1 MKYIDK
7 KKIYQGTLIT
17 GLLFLAISFIFR
29 YKYINF
35 LGFDRPL
42 KLACTL
48 LIFLGAIGS
57 ITAIIDGVNKN
68 FRDKILLLAILNL
81 IMAFSYPILLVT
93 EKSIGPVENPYKTSA
108 PNKGYSTKFRK
119 DTAFIIEGELYK
131 FPISLSDFTKNGFD
145 YSLKEKD
152 KKLVATISR
161 SGESFDPKP
170 TWFTDGINNE
180 VYREFYLLE
189 AYYDLGTDEKN
200 IDNIPIKELSASLIN
215 NNRDFEICGIK
226 LEDSIYD
233 VKNTFGEK
241 LTEDSNNKT
250 SPIKVYYLKTDDDY
264 TIRLNSLNGNIQSID
279 LY

>member
-93 EKSIGPVENPYKTSA
+93 EKAIDPVENPYKTSA

-119 DTAFIIEGELYK
+119 DAAFIIEGELYK

-161 SGESFDPKP
+161 AGESFNPKP

-189 AYYDLGTDEKN
+189 AYYDIGTDEKY

-250 SPIKVYYLKTDDDY
+250 SPIKVYYLKTDDNY

>member
-57 ITAIIDGVNKN
+57 ITAIIDGVNKY

-93 EKSIGPVENPYKTSA
+93 EKAIGPVENPYKTSA
-108 PNKGYSTKFRK
+108 PDKGYSTKFRK
-119 DTAFIIEGELYK
+119 DAAFIIEGELYK
-131 FPISLSDFTKNGFD
+131 FPVSLSDFTKNGFN

-161 SGESFDPKP
+161 VGESFDPKP

-241 LTEDSNNKT
+241 LKEDSNNKK
-250 SPIKVYYLKTDDDY
+250 SPIKIYYLKTDDDY
-264 TIRLNSLNGNIQSID
+264 TIRLNALNGNIQSID

>member
-7 KKIYQGTLIT
+7 KKIYQGTLIID
-17 GLLFLAISFIFR
+17 LLFLAISFIFR

-57 ITAIIDGVNKN
+57 ITAIIDGVNKY

-93 EKSIGPVENPYKTSA
+93 EKAIGPVENPYKTSA
-108 PNKGYSTKFRK
+108 PDKGYSTKFRK
-119 DTAFIIEGELYK
+119 DAAFIIEGELYK
-131 FPISLSDFTKNGFD
+131 FPVSLSDFTKNGFN

-161 SGESFDPKP
+161 VGESFDPKP

-241 LTEDSNNKT
+241 LKEDSNNKK
-250 SPIKVYYLKTDDDY
+250 SPIKIYYLKTDDDY
-264 TIRLNSLNGNIQSID
+264 TIRLNALNGNIQSID

>member
-48 LIFLGAIGS
+48 LIFLGAFGS

-264 TIRLNSLNGNIQSID
+264 TIRLNALNGNIQSID

>member
-48 LIFLGAIGS
+48 LIFLGAFGS

>member
-48 LIFLGAIGS
+48 LIFLGAFGS

-241 LTEDSNNKT
+241 LTEDNNNKT

>member
-48 LIFLGAIGS
+48 LIFLGAFGS

-108 PNKGYSTKFRK
+108 PDKGYSTKFRK
-119 DTAFIIEGELYK
+119 DAAFIIEGELYK

-161 SGESFDPKP
+161 AGESFDPKP

-226 LEDSIYD
+226 LEDSVYD

-241 LTEDSNNKT
+241 LKEDSNNKK
-250 SPIKVYYLKTDDDY
+250 SPIKIYYLKTDDDY
-264 TIRLNSLNGNIQSID
+264 TIRLNALNGNIQSID

>member
-7 KKIYQGTLIT
+7 KKIYQGTLII

-81 IMAFSYPILLVT
+81 IMAFSYPILLVP
-93 EKSIGPVENPYKTSA
+93 EKAIGPIENPYKTTA
-108 PNKGYSTKFRK
+108 PDKGYSTKFRK
-119 DTAFIIEGELYK
+119 DAAFIIEGELYK
-131 FPISLSDFTKNGFD
+131 FPVSLSDFTKNGFN

-161 SGESFDPKP
+161 AGESFDPKP
-170 TWFTDGINNE
+170 TWFTDGTNNE

-226 LEDSIYD
+226 LEDSVYD

-241 LTEDSNNKT
+241 LKEDSNNKK
-250 SPIKVYYLKTDDDY
+250 SPIKIYYLKTDDDY
-264 TIRLNSLNGNIQSID
+264 TIRLNALNGNIQSID

>member
-7 KKIYQGTLIT
+7 KKIYQGTLII

-93 EKSIGPVENPYKTSA
+93 EKAIGPIENPYKTTA
-108 PNKGYSTKFRK
+108 PDKGYSTKFRK
-119 DTAFIIEGELYK
+119 DAAFIIEGELYK
-131 FPISLSDFTKNGFD
+131 FPVSLSDFTKNGFN

-161 SGESFDPKP
+161 AGESFDPKP

-226 LEDSIYD
+226 LEDSVYD

-241 LTEDSNNKT
+241 LKEDSNNKK
-250 SPIKVYYLKTDDDY
+250 SPIKIYYLKTDDGY
-264 TIRLNSLNGNIQSID
+264 TIRLNALNGNIQSID

>member
-17 GLLFLAISFIFR
+17 GLLFLAIAFIFR

-93 EKSIGPVENPYKTSA
+93 EKAIGPVENPYKTSA
-108 PNKGYSTKFRK
+108 PDKGYSTKFRK
-119 DTAFIIEGELYK
+119 DAAFIIEGELYK
-131 FPISLSDFTKNGFD
+131 FPVSLSDFTKNGFN

-152 KKLVATISR
+152 KNLVATISR
-161 SGESFDPKP
+161 PGESFEPKP

-200 IDNIPIKELSASLIN
+200 IDNVPIKELSASLIN

-241 LTEDSNNKT
+241 LKEDSNNKK
-250 SPIKVYYLKTDDDY
+250 SPIKIYYLKTDDDY
-264 TIRLNSLNGNIQSID
+264 TIRLNALNGNIQSID